1 MRNVIGKLFVLGIF
15 MFLSGCLLDGSG
27 SESGSTVVST
37 PGQPFFDPKQTICD
51 PFKTNSLQ
59 ARDRG
64 LIGNL
69 LYLTNEQP
77 RYNTISDFMTNA
89 VVADATVFLD
99 RIFVPTRPFDRGF
112 YLQSGQLVTSIN
124 GDTLYEYFGLRM
136 KGQVQLASDELPGAY
151 QFAVLAD
158 DGALL
163 KIPDGLGG
171 QTILVDNDGTHPT
184 KFMCAS
190 QPVEMSAGSKL
201 PITLEY
207 YQGPRFH
214 ISMVVMWRPWPTGA
228 ENPVN
233 DPLCGQQG
241 NSMFFDSTKNP
252 IEPALSYYQLLDRGW
267 KVLQNENYSFPEQA
281 DNPCAP
287 AEQPLVINQADV
299 RVAAVTSTT
308 LTIEWTTNIPATS
321 QLEVTN
327 TATMAKIISP
337 VNPTLVLNHSV
348 TVTGLTPTTL
358 YGFKATSVSEG
369 GQVAV
374 SDVKTQRTGR

>member
-1 MRNVIGKLFVLGIF
+1 MQNVIGKLIVVGIL
-15 MFLSGCLLDGSG
+15 LSLTGCLLDGSG
-27 SESGSTVVST
+27 SESGTTVVAS

-51 PFKTNSLQ
+51 PFKTNSPQ

-69 LYLTNEQP
+69 VYLTNDQP
-77 RYNTISDFMTNA
+77 RYGNIADFMTNA

-99 RIFVPTRPFDRGF
+99 RLFVPTRPFDRGF
-112 YLQSGQLVTSIN
+112 YLQSGELVKSIN

-136 KGQVQLASDELPGAY
+136 KGQVQLATDEIPGQY

-163 KIPDGLGG
+163 KIPDGLGREV
-171 QTILVDNDGTHPT
+171 TLVNNDGTHPT
-184 KFMCAS
+184 KLMCATD
-190 QPVEMSAGSKL
+190 PVTMTAGSKL

-214 ISMVVMWRPWPTGA
+214 IAMVVMWRPWPDGVTNA
-228 ENPVN
+228 VT

-241 NSMFFDSTKNP
+241 NSLYFDSTKNP
-252 IEPALSYYQLLDRGW
+252 VEPKLAYYELLDRGW

-287 AEQPLVINQADV
+287 TEPALMINSADV
-299 RVAAVTSTT
+299 RVTAVTSTVIT
-308 LTIEWTTNIPATS
+308 VEWTTNIPATS
-321 QLEVTN
+321 QLQIKNTSNMVVTL
-327 TATMAKIISP
+327 SP
-337 VNPTLVLNHSV
+337 VDPTLVQNHSV
-348 TVTGLTPTTL
+348 TFTGLTPATL
-358 YGFKATSVSEG
+358 YAFKVLSTSTS
-369 GQVAV
+369 GQIAE
-374 SDVKTQRTGR
+374 SDERTQRTGR